1 MVQRARSASPSREGK
16 QSSYDDDRYGSSSS
30 SSSRRLFD
38 DRDRYNRDDGYAG
51 DRYGRRD
58 DRYGNNDDDYGGSRR
73 ARRARSL
80 GRNDSYYDDMMDDDM
95 YGEVES
101 GALPPRRGARPR
113 GRARTGEQIMDRLGR
128 RARSRDLPGAS
139 GTGFTD
145 RVRRAF
151 RHLFRESLSN
161 GRARRKNILGMTRT
175 SDGKRVALRRI
186 GLTFSSVKDSAATH
200 GDRTCSYDSFRNCI
214 PNLLQLVEGGAG
226 AAANILVTDRDFNDL
241 VNALDTDGD
250 GKISYGEL
258 MSFVSFEKKE
268 LRDIVRRLAR
278 SIRAQGSDFD
288 KAFQRLTSMNS
299 DGTGGAAGSNKVSV
313 PKLRDMI
320 GHNLLTDLSDEET
333 TTLMQWFDADGD
345 GNVDLNEFKSFLKD
359 YSGNLSRLRLRD
371 DVSAVTDIQMSRN
384 TQEELDLK
392 ARGYEV
398 VPGGGLN
405 DGSLGKRLLLWV
417 RKQDLGKTMGL
428 VQPGSAENP
437 NGGANAAGTA
447 GARHKPEAPLL
458 PIVDIRVHGL
468 RRSAALY
475 ADGYDCIGK
484 SKDMWGRPGG
494 TSVNAGLLHVGAS
507 PMYIWVKRK
516 SPLESVDNNRVHASY
531 GRARS
536 RFGTFRNGRAR
547 RRRAA
552 EQAREEQHDL
562 APILDLRITTG
573 RASNLDSKL
582 YDLPSGGYMR
592 VDCNFNHGACI
603 GRTVYLWYKKAPSST
618 MGNAQRKQA
627 VARTQTASQISR
639 TEALRAEA
647 AQTNVSLHES
657 FRLQK
662 LMYRVFDRARLAV
675 RAYGLDPRDGSLRN
689 PAQLFEDKARVDAH
703 RHVVGAA
710 TTQKYPKRLRFRG
723 FRSAMLRAGVAIN
736 DKHMKLLMQQVR
748 FTHTH
753 THTHSLV
760 SHTHSRTYTYSLTK

>member
-1 MVQRARSASPSREGK
+1 MSVRKMMQRARSTSPFREGK
-16 QSSYDDDRYGSSSS
+16 RSYDDDRYGSSS

-38 DRDRYNRDDGYAG
+38 DRDRYNRNNDYSDDE
-51 DRYGRRD
+51 YGRRD
-58 DRYGNNDDDYGGSRR
+58 GRYGNSRNNSRR
-73 ARRARSL
+73 SGDSDYYGRGSGRRGRSL
-80 GRNDSYYDDMMDDDM
+80 GRNNSYYDDDDMTDDDM

-101 GALPPRRGARPR
+101 GTLPRRRGARLR
-113 GRARTGEQIMDRLGR
+113 SSARSGDEIMTRLGR
-128 RARSRDLPGAS
+128 RARDRALPGAS
-139 GTGFTD
+139 GTGFVD

-186 GLTFSSVKDSAATH
+186 GLTFTTVKDSAATH
-200 GDRTCSYDSFRNCI
+200 GDRTCSYESFRNCI
-214 PNLLQLVEGGAG
+214 PNLLHLVEGGAG
-226 AAANILVTDRDFNDL
+226 EASNILVNDSDFDDL
-241 VNALDTDGD
+241 VSALDTDGD

-258 MSFVSFEKKE
+258 MSFVSFESKE

-288 KAFQRLTSMNS
+288 KAFQRLTSMNP
-299 DGTGGAAGSNKVSV
+299 DGTGTGGNKISV

-345 GNVDLNEFKSFLKD
+345 GNVDLNEFKSFLRD

-428 VQPGSAENP
+428 VQPGSANSP
-437 NGGANAAGTA
+437 NGSNAPGKQREP
-447 GARHKPEAPLL
+447 GAPLL

-475 ADGYDCIGK
+475 ADGYDCIGQ
-484 SKDMWGRPGG
+484 SKDIWGRPGG

-531 GRARS
+531 GQAGR
-536 RFGTFRNGRAR
+536 RFGRLHDSRA

-552 EQAREEQHDL
+552 EYVQEDHNL

-603 GRTVYLWYKKAPSST
+603 GRTVYLWYKKAPFST
-618 MGNAQRKQA
+618 MGAAKRKQA
-627 VARTQTASQISR
+627 AARTQTESQISR
-639 TEALRAEA
+639 AEALRAEA
-647 AQTNVSLHES
+647 AETSVSLHES

-703 RHVVGAA
+703 RHVVRAA
-710 TTQKYPKRLRFRG
+710 PTQKYPKRLRFRG
-723 FRSAMLRAGVAIN
+723 FRAAMLRAGVAIN
-736 DKHMKLLMQQVR
+736 DKHMKLLMQQVC
-748 FTHTH
+748 
-753 THTHSLV
+753 
-760 SHTHSRTYTYSLTK
+760 